1 MARAL
6 GENAAAD
13 VQLAPVLAAQ
23 RLQRVDLLPG
33 QRFGA
38 GPEQRAAQ
46 YRPMGRAF
54 EVDPPAVAADAA
66 TPREVCP
73 GQRVETVVLDP
84 RGIRVAGDGPNALGI
99 AFLEL
104 RQHMQPNGVA
114 GVVGHGVCGV
124 LPPGQALAPQV
135 IRQLGLAAAQQGP
148 PQVAAERAHAGR
160 AAGTGAAGQ
169 VHQHRLCLVV
179 HVVGQ
184 GDEVRAKLGLEA
196 PQLFIAQPSRRR
208 FQAFPSLARLR
219 RHIQAGAA

>member
-1 MARAL
+1 
-6 GENAAAD
+6 
-13 VQLAPVLAAQ
+13 
-23 RLQRVDLLPG
+23 
-33 QRFGA
+33 
-38 GPEQRAAQ
+38 
-46 YRPMGRAF
+46 
-54 EVDPPAVAADAA
+54 
-66 TPREVCP
+66 
-73 GQRVETVVLDP
+73 
-84 RGIRVAGDGPNALGI
+84 
-99 AFLEL
+99 
-104 RQHMQPNGVA
+104 MQPNGVA

-148 PQVAAERAHAGR
+148 PQGAAERAHAGR

-219 RHIQAGAA
+219 RHIQAGAAKRYVQPLAQRPAERGVFRAVRPDAVVDVGGV